1 MIDSPPAHS
10 FTALTPD
17 IAWKLGLSLILSQY
31 GQDLVDERG
40 RRTREITC
48 CSVAVLNPDG
58 VMPDARAMPGAP
70 FWGDPRKMQE
80 YVRKEWI
87 RDDNPDNHSYTYGQ
101 MLGSQLDDILDD
113 LIACPATR
121 RAVAVLRG
129 IGGERPCLDKLQFLI
144 RDGKLLTVA
153 DFRSLDWGGAWPAD
167 FAGIRAIQHIICLGL
182 DLAGIHIKPGP
193 IVTQASSCHAYWDE
207 LLGWGFGP
215 KA

>member
-1 MIDSPPAHS
+1 MSTGMRHRDMAVRSTMSIWGAARSWPGNKRCRRPGR
-10 FTALTPD
+10 
-17 IAWKLGLSLILSQY
+17 WKAEDLGI
-31 GQDLVDERG
+31 E
-40 RRTREITC
+40 
-48 CSVAVLNPDG
+48 
-58 VMPDARAMPGAP
+58 ARSM
-70 FWGDPRKMQE
+70 
-80 YVRKEWI
+80 
-87 RDDNPDNHSYTYGQ
+87 TGQ

-129 IGGERPCLDKLQFLI
+129 IGGERPCLDKLQFLV
-144 RDGKLLTVA
+144 RDRKLLTVA

-167 FAGIRAIQHIICLGL
+167 FAGIRAIQRIICLGL

-215 KA
+215 RA

>member
-1 MIDSPPAHS
+1 
-10 FTALTPD
+10 
-17 IAWKLGLSLILSQY
+17 
-31 GQDLVDERG
+31 
-40 RRTREITC
+40 
-48 CSVAVLNPDG
+48 
-58 VMPDARAMPGAP
+58 
-70 FWGDPRKMQE
+70 
-80 YVRKEWI
+80 
-87 RDDNPDNHSYTYGQ
+87 

-129 IGGERPCLDKLQFLI
+129 IGEERPCLDKLQFLI
-144 RDGKLLTVA
+144 RDEKLLTVA
-153 DFRSLDWGGAWPAD
+153 DFRSIDWGGAWPAD

-182 DLAGIHIKPGP
+182 ELAGIDIKPGP